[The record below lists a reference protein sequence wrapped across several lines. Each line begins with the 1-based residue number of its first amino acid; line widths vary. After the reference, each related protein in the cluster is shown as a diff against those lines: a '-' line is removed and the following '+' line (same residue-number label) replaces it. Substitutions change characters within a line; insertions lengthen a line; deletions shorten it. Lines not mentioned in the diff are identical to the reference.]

1 MGSKQE
7 ELEAIVH
14 AARKLR
20 PSCHYGN
27 LVGQISGLECSYQW
41 LQAVQ
46 KGQMSLQT
54 DESEPACANL
64 MDSDSTVILQQT
76 IVNEVQNT
84 YTNISEDETS
94 CTEQTLQANAET
106 LLAHELLAA
115 ANGESVSESH
125 NSTSGILST
134 IEPEKGG
141 RILLNAEGVEGC
153 HIETENT
160 SSLEIEPVAVQFHEK
175 DTLQIR
181 SKRDNLQETNS
192 KGDLRFGV
200 NADSNSPYSFQIV
213 ENVQK
218 EASQKTGAIFCLK
231 IITL

>member
-1 MGSKQE
+1 MQNLTNQVKSDVDGSKINGSA
-7 ELEAIVH
+7 LSL
-14 AARKLR
+14 KL
-20 PSCHYGN
+20 S
-27 LVGQISGLECSYQW
+27 LLLFE
-41 LQAVQ
+41 
-46 KGQMSLQT
+46 QMSLQT

-115 ANGESVSESH
+115 TNGESVSESH